1 MMRSLFF
8 CISVLVVFWSDRAL
22 CKSAFSNSP
31 KAHMLLRSRRAN
43 TFMEEIKPPSLEREC
58 REELCNF
65 EEAREIFNTREA
77 TLEFWTA
84 YKDGNQC
91 DSNPCV
97 HGKCVDL
104 LQDYS
109 CTCNAG
115 FEGKRCGLRRTA
127 TNCSV
132 NNGDCDH
139 ECHESED
146 GLGRTCSCIKG
157 YQLQDNS
164 RKCIAKN
171 EASCGQIRLAKSSY
185 INKPLVGLQPW
196 VLGGTVGKKGESPW
210 QALIL
215 NHLGNF
221 HCGGVLI
228 DENWVL
234 TAAHCLET
242 STRFSVRL
250 GDYDL
255 FRIEGTEMT
264 LPVKQPIAHPQYN
277 HFTVDNDIALL
288 RLATPAKFSTYI
300 LPACLPT
307 QNLAERMLHRNGT
320 VTVVTGWGKDNETSN
335 RFSSTFN
342 FIEIPIIDNKEC
354 SRHMLNNL
362 TQNMLCGG
370 VLGQIKDACEGDSGG
385 PMMTLFHDTWFLI
398 GLVSWGEGCGQK
410 DKLGIYTKV
419 SSYLDWIDS
428 VRHGWDKV

>member
-1 MMRSLFF
+1 M
-8 CISVLVVFWSDRAL
+8 
-22 CKSAFSNSP
+22 
-31 KAHMLLRSRRAN
+31 
-43 TFMEEIKPPSLEREC
+43 
-58 REELCNF
+58 
-65 EEAREIFNTREA
+65 
-77 TLEFWTA
+77 A

-115 FEGKRCGLRRTA
+115 FEGKRCGLRKTA

-132 NNGDCDH
+132 NNGACDH
-139 ECHESED
+139 KCQESED
-146 GLGRTCSCIKG
+146 GLGHTCSCIKG
-157 YQLQDNS
+157 YQLQDIS

-171 EASCGQIRLAKSSY
+171 EASCGQIRIAKSSY

-277 HFTVDNDIALL
+277 PFTVDNDIALL
-288 RLATPAKFSTYI
+288 RLATPAKFSIYI

-320 VTVVTGWGKDNETSN
+320 VTVVNGWGKDNKTSN
-335 RFSSTFN
+335 RFSSTLN
-342 FIEIPIIDNKEC
+342 FIEIPIIENKEC

-398 GLVSWGEGCGQK
+398 GLVSWREGCGQK

-419 SSYLDWIDS
+419 SSYLDWIAF
-428 VRHGWDKV
+428 VRGGIKFRPLTFYPILPITENINQKTQCAPYSSSGV